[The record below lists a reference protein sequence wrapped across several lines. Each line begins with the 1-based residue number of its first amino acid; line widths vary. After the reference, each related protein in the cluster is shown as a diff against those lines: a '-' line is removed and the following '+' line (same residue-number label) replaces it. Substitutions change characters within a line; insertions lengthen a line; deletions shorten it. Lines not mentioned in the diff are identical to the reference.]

1 MTSIAIMNA
10 KGGVGKS
17 TLTMAIAE
25 TLAEHHGRTA
35 LIIDADGQMS
45 ISLMMARGD
54 ILSERR
60 EANRTLVGLFV
71 SEVLDEAETDW
82 PHHVLRD
89 ISDVDDLKG
98 LYLIPG
104 DMDLPL
110 LEREVAVANKFANLR
125 TSARALLAAASQY
138 VDVVLVDC
146 APGISVMT

>member
-25 TLAEHHGRTA
+25 TLAEHHGRSA
-35 LIIDADGQMS
+35 LVIDADGQMS
-45 ISLMMARGD
+45 ISLMMARGS

-60 EANRTLVGLFV
+60 EENRTLVGLFV
-71 SEVLDEAETDW
+71 SEVLDEVQVDW
-82 PHHVLRD
+82 PHYVLRD
-89 ISDVDDLKG
+89 ISDVDEMKG

-110 LEREVAVANKFANLR
+110 LEREVAAANRFAALR
-125 TSARALLAAASQY
+125 AAARALLAAAGSTSTSSS
-138 VDVVLVDC
+138 LT
-146 APGISVMT
+146 APPASRS